1 MPSRHQRSASVDIPL
16 LYASNDLRMDDWS
29 VWLRH
34 HFGQPTL
41 TTYLFVT
48 VFFGIVTGLLAAF
61 YNASFQTLLQ
71 LVWGTKG
78 EKPHGWFEEWMMDLP
93 TMSTSVSRPLLEKI
107 AEKLSISLE
116 HVAWVNILFVSIFFA
131 TCAGL
136 IQKYLGFPGDLP
148 NTVSHVHKMEAV
160 PIKQLHSMFLC
171 SLCTI
176 VSGGSL
182 GPEAPLLAMCAST
195 TGWISE
201 KVLGHRGRLL
211 RDCTLIGMAS
221 GLAAFFGVGLG
232 GALFAFEVAHRT
244 GLQFFEALPFG
255 VSAGMVT
262 LLVFRGLLGLKF
274 GPIWEFEENETE
286 TELQHFLACIIMG
299 IVMAVIAIFFIK
311 QHRLI
316 NRLLLAANL
325 QVPKQCGHSFS
336 HSLLS

>member
-1 MPSRHQRSASVDIPL
+1 MQSRTQRSASVEIPL
-16 LYASNDLRMDDWS
+16 LYDSNDVCMDDLS
-29 VWLRH
+29 IWLRH
-34 HFGQPTL
+34 RFGQPTL
-41 TTYLFVT
+41 RTYLFVT
-48 VFFGIVTGLLAAF
+48 IFFGFVTGLLAAF
-61 YNASFQTLLQ
+61 YNASFQTALQ

-78 EKPHGWFEEWMMDLP
+78 EEPHGWFEEWMMDLP
-93 TMSTSVSRPLLEKI
+93 TLSTSVSRPLLEEI
-107 AEKLSISLE
+107 AKKLSVSLKD
-116 HVAWVNILFVSIFFA
+116 VAWLNILFFTTFFA

-136 IQKYLGFPGDLP
+136 IQKYMGFPGDLP
-148 NTVSHVHKMEAV
+148 NTVGHVHKMEAV
-160 PIKQLHSMFLC
+160 PIQQLKSMFFC
-171 SLCTI
+171 SICTI

-195 TGWISE
+195 TGWISQ

-274 GPIWEFEENETE
+274 GPIWEFAENGTTE
-286 TELQHFLACIIMG
+286 TELQHFFACIVMG
-299 IVMAVIAIFFIK
+299 IVMAVVAIFFIK

-316 NRLLLAANL
+316 NKMLLAANL
-325 QVPKQCGHSFS
+325 QVPKQ
-336 HSLLS
+336 